1 MSIKKKIGKASIL
14 LILRKSWNSIL
25 NLLVMMYLARELDPS
40 SFGLLAISSV
50 FINIIANLAV
60 GGIGE
65 YIVYYKKED
74 QTQMYHSA
82 FWLNLLL
89 TMLVSLV
96 ILGTVPLWS
105 NFYHDERIV
114 NLVYFLLIGFF
125 AEMLSVVPI
134 SIFRKS
140 MEFQKMIFLQT
151 IFNTLIGLGKVAFA
165 FFGFGIYSLV
175 FPIAIFQPM
184 LAVAIMIASGFRPQ
198 LHFKFHFWKPI
209 IAYTKHIIGGRV
221 LGRVVNEGDNIL
233 VGKLLSLQE
242 LGYYTLAFQLSNIF
256 TNTLLPIISTLSL
269 PVFSNTPE
277 QQLKTNYL
285 KMINLIS
292 SISIPVLLLM
302 IAISEPLVVFFY
314 GPHWLPAVVPLQILC
329 LFTIFRSITSPTSAI
344 FSALGKPQIGFYYSL
359 IFTPFFLL
367 SIWLGSYWGIVGVCV
382 CVTAMRISGGQ
393 VTLYISSRLLKFNI
407 FEIYKIV
414 SPYIISGAISSI
426 SVYLLFGGLL
436 PIWLAILYSTIL
448 FVLVYLFSLRLL
460 FKRRLIDL
468 VIMIID
474 MVPSLRKIISKILFI
489 QVA

>member
-1 MSIKKKIGKASIL
+1 MSIKRKIGKAAFL
-14 LILRKSWNSIL
+14 LVFRKSWNSIL
-25 NLLVMMYLARELDPS
+25 NLLVMMYLARELDPT

-50 FINIIANLAV
+50 FINIISNLAV
-60 GGIGE
+60 SGIGE
-65 YIVYYKKED
+65 YIIYYKKED
-74 QTQMYHSA
+74 RIEMYHSA

-89 TMLVSLV
+89 TVLVCVV
-96 ILGTVPLWS
+96 IIFTVPLWS

-125 AEMLSVVPI
+125 AEMQSVVPI

-151 IFNTLIGLGKVAFA
+151 IFNTLIGFSKVGFA

-175 FPIAIFQPM
+175 FPIAIFQPI
-184 LAVAIMIASGFRPQ
+184 LAIAIMIASGFRPR
-198 LHFKFHFWKPI
+198 LHFDLHFWKPI
-209 IAYTKHIIGGRV
+209 VAYTRHIIGGRV
-221 LGRVVNEGDNIL
+221 LTRLVNEGDNIL

-277 QQLKTNYL
+277 QQLKDNYL

-292 SISIPVLLLM
+292 SVSIPVLLLLV
-302 IAISEPLVVFFY
+302 AISEPVIVFFY
-314 GPHWLPAVVPLQILC
+314 GAQWMPAVVLLQILC

-344 FSALGKPQIGFYYSL
+344 FSALGKPEIGFYYSL

-367 SIWLGSYWGIVGVCV
+367 SVWLGSYWGIVGVCV

-407 FEIYKIV
+407 LEIYKIL
-414 SPYIISGAISSI
+414 SPYIISSLISSI
-426 SVYLLFGGLL
+426 VIYLLFGGIL
-436 PIWLAILYSTIL
+436 PLWFTLLYSTIL
-448 FVLVYLFSLRLL
+448 FVLVYVISLRFL
-460 FKRRLIDL
+460 FKRSLIDL
-468 VIMIID
+468 ANMIIGI
-474 MVPSLRKIISKILFI
+474 VPSLRKAISKILFI
-489 QVA
+489 QIA

>member
-1 MSIKKKIGKASIL
+1 MNIKKKIGKAAFL
-14 LILRKSWNSIL
+14 LIFRKSWNSIL

-50 FINIIANLAV
+50 FINVIANLAV
-60 GGIGE
+60 SGIGE

-74 QTQMYHSA
+74 RIQMYHSA

-89 TMLVSLV
+89 TFAISL
-96 ILGTVPLWS
+96 IIIATVPLWS
-105 NFYHDERIV
+105 NFYNDERITS
-114 NLVYFLLIGFF
+114 LVYYLLIGFF

-151 IFNTLIGLGKVAFA
+151 IFNTMIGLGKVGFA

-175 FPIAIFQPM
+175 LPIAIFQP
-184 LAVAIMIASGFRPQ
+184 LQSIAIMIASGFRPQ
-198 LHFKFHFWKPI
+198 LRCEFHFWKQI
-209 IAYTKHIIGGRV
+209 IAYTKHIVGGRV
-221 LGRVVNEGDNIL
+221 LGRIVNEGDNIL

-277 QQLKTNYL
+277 QQMKDNYL
-285 KMINLIS
+285 RMVNLIS
-292 SISIPVLLLM
+292 SVSIPLLLLLVVV
-302 IAISEPLVVFFY
+302 SEPVIVFFY
-314 GPHWLPAVVPLQILC
+314 GTQWIPAILPLQILC

-367 SIWLGSYWGIVGVCV
+367 SVWLGSYWGIVGVCI
-382 CVTAMRISGGQ
+382 CVTTMRISGGQ
-393 VTLYISSRLLKFNI
+393 VTLYISSRLLKFNV
-407 FEIYKIV
+407 FEIYKIL
-414 SPYIISGAISSI
+414 SPYLISSMI
-426 SVYLLFGGLL
+426 SSVVVYLLFGGIL
-436 PIWLAILYSTIL
+436 PMWLALIYSTFL
-448 FVLVYLFSLRLL
+448 FVFVYLFSLRLL
-460 FKRRLIDL
+460 FKQSLIDL
-468 VIMIID
+468 ANMIIG
-474 MVPSLRKIISKILFI
+474 MVPSVRKVISKILFI